1 MMTVYMLVG
10 VPASGK
16 STWVN
21 SQDWM
26 MGMAYINTDMYVEAE
41 ASRQGKTYSEVFE
54 SYMPT
59 AVHLMANDVVT
70 AREQGLDIV
79 WDQTSTTIESRAKKF
94 AMLPDHEA
102 IAVVFA
108 VPDSVEH
115 ARRLLSRIG
124 KTISPEVVELMIAG
138 WQEPTREE
146 GFTEIWR
153 V

>member
-21 SQDWM
+21 CQDWM

-41 ASRQGKTYSEVFE
+41 ASRQGKSYSEVFE

-70 AREQGLDIV
+70 A
-79 WDQTSTTIESRAKKF
+79 
-94 AMLPDHEA
+94 
-102 IAVVFA
+102 
-108 VPDSVEH
+108 
-115 ARRLLSRIG
+115 
-124 KTISPEVVELMIAG
+124 SP
-138 WQEPTREE
+138 
-146 GFTEIWR
+146 
-153 V
+153 